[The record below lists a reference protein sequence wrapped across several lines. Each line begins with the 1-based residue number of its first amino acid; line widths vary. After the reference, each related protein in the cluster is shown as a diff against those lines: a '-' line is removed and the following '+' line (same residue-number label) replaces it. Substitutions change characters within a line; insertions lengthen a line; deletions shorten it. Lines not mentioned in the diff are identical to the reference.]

1 MAKNWKRPLND
12 YDPIPDDMRAY
23 LRNHDYSFSKKA
35 CELAVSMMSKTNSA
49 TGKDEPLDPW
59 GKEQVDDLL
68 KRFNIRLEN
77 NIGYNYVYVA
87 NMLRADK
94 YKSSIP
100 DEAHLALGIKDVIDD
115 VDCSP
120 YCVFLEW
127 MAKMDGNG
135 EPIEWDDIK

>member
-1 MAKNWKRPLND
+1 
-12 YDPIPDDMRAY
+12 MRAY

-35 CELAVSMMSKTNSA
+35 CEWAVSLMRKTNAA
-49 TGKDEPLDPW
+49 TGKGEKLEMW

-68 KRFNIRLEN
+68 KRHSVTLEN
-77 NIGYNYVYVA
+77 NIGYNYVYVC

-127 MAKMDGNG
+127 IAKMDGNG
-135 EPIEWDDIK
+135 VPIEWDDIK

>member
-1 MAKNWKRPLND
+1 MKKQRRSLTD
-12 YDPIPDDMRAY
+12 YNPIPDDMRAY
-23 LRNHDYSFSKKA
+23 LRNYDYSFSRKA
-35 CELAVSMMSKTNSA
+35 CEFAVSLMR
-49 TGKDEPLDPW
+49 KDNPVTKKPERIEPW
-59 GKEQVDDLL
+59 SREQVDDLL
-68 KRFNIRLEN
+68 KRNNITLEN

-135 EPIEWDDIK
+135 EPIEWSELI

>member
-1 MAKNWKRPLND
+1 MMKQRRSLTD
-12 YDPIPDDMRAY
+12 YNPIPDDMRAY
-23 LRNHDYSFSKKA
+23 LRNYDYTFSRKA
-35 CELAVSMMSKTNSA
+35 CEFAVSLMR
-49 TGKDEPLDPW
+49 KDNPVTKKPERIEPW
-59 GKEQVDDLL
+59 SREQVDDLL
-68 KRFNIRLEN
+68 MRNNITLEN

-94 YKSSIP
+94 FKSSIP

-135 EPIEWDDIK
+135 EPIEWSELI

>member
-1 MAKNWKRPLND
+1 MND

-35 CELAVSMMSKTNSA
+35 CEYAVSMMRKTNTA
-49 TGKDEPLDPW
+49 TSKDEPLDPW